1 MSYELDLR
9 LLLHLQA
16 AVPKFMQLR
25 LDPASGSSLQ
35 PNSGN
40 SLTQVLHVTNSQQ
53 GTKSLAMRLRISF
66 K

>member
-1 MSYELDLR
+1 MFTD
-9 LLLHLQA
+9 HPDALQA

-35 PNSGN
+35 PNNGN

-53 GTKSLAMRLRISF
+53 GTKALAMRLRISF